1 MSRLSTNIFLI
12 FIILRVEKS
21 SCDKSTDIHIYPYN
35 IKHRIEN
42 VLWTVLSID
51 PWERCSNTEPYTHIR
66 RHLHSVSLIFFLFL
80 RAPERERE
88 REVRFYPESIAYPI
102 PIPAF
107 QVRRISAERTATLH
121 FAVQSREV
129 WTFSDRKHQSS
140 PPLFRKSDASRGRSF
155 EGIDK
160 HWTRYTGC
168 PKSNARFEL

>member
-35 IKHRIEN
+35 IKHRIED

-66 RHLHSVSLIFFLFL
+66 RHLHSVSLVFFLFL

-88 REVRFYPESIAYPI
+88 REKFAFIPNRSRIPFQFQRFKFAESRRNDRQPCILRFKLAKFELSPIANINLP
-102 PIPAF
+102 
-107 QVRRISAERTATLH
+107 
-121 FAVQSREV
+121 
-129 WTFSDRKHQSS
+129 
-140 PPLFRKSDASRGRSF
+140 PPLSKKWCFSRTLFRRNR
-155 EGIDK
+155 
-160 HWTRYTGC
+160 
-168 PKSNARFEL
+168 

>member
-35 IKHRIEN
+35 IKHRIED

-66 RHLHSVSLIFFLFL
+66 RHLHSVSLIFFFIFT
-80 RAPERERE
+80 RSWERERK

-121 FAVQSREV
+121 FAVQTREV

-140 PPLFRKSDASRGRSF
+140 PPSF
-155 EGIDK
+155 EKVMLLEDALSK
-160 HWTRYTGC
+160 
-168 PKSNARFEL
+168 E

>member
-66 RHLHSVSLIFFLFL
+66 RHLHSVSLIFFFIFT
-80 RAPERERE
+80 RSWERERE
-88 REVRFYPESIAYPI
+88 RSSLLSRIDRVSHSNSSVSSSPNLGGTNGNLAFCGSKSRSLNFLRSQTSI
-102 PIPAF
+102 F
-107 QVRRISAERTATLH
+107 
-121 FAVQSREV
+121 
-129 WTFSDRKHQSS
+129 

-168 PKSNARFEL
+168 PKINARFEL